1 MSTLHV
7 FFLLETIQPFTN
19 PTPNIWEMINEMIL
33 KFISLFQLSH
43 PNLHVSSPV
52 FPFFWPWFCA
62 SQWLIE
68 VYLGAA
74 STGISI
80 LTVPL
85 MMSNSGSCQAL
96 FNMFVGR
103 NSSFDVWYVLFWGLH
118 VINAK
123 VEERDLSYKKW
134 SPLPVVTGTGTGST
148 PTCIYLEESATQG
161 LTM

>member
-1 MSTLHV
+1 MKWFWSSSLYFNWVIRIFMSV
-7 FFLLETIQPFTN
+7 P
-19 PTPNIWEMINEMIL
+19 
-33 KFISLFQLSH
+33 LF
-43 PNLHVSSPV
+43 
-52 FPFFWPWFCA
+52 FPFFWSWFCA

-103 NSSFDVWYVLFWGLH
+103 NLSFDVWYVLFWGLH
-118 VINAK
+118 VINAT
-123 VEERDLSYKKW
+123 VEGRDLSYKKW
-134 SPLPVVTGTGTGST
+134 SRLPVVTGTGREST

-161 LTM
+161 LTMKAFFWIYRV